1 MPGALE
7 PSSFPLAGKSSFK
20 ARALFVAE
28 RLDLK
33 AMETA
38 SRLASFPIVLSVRGS
53 GCAVL
58 FKFGVV
64 VLFNVDPLD
73 EVSYLES
80 LKPFM
85 NEPFQPLE
93 REELSVRVD
102 PSALEDGVMNDV
114 VAVKELGVEL
124 VQTIAEVVSRNVV
137 LNHYEAKVAK
147 SFDAIEPLA
156 VSLKRKGAAGPTAR
170 NMLEHIGDT
179 LLSQHTM
186 VARAEV
192 CEKPEVLWEHPKL
205 ERLFARLMD
214 EYEIEERHR
223 ALERKLDLIARTTET
238 VLDLL
243 RTHQSHRLEW
253 YIIGL
258 IVFEILISIYDH
270 IYGISVAAG
279 G

>member
-1 MPGALE
+1 MPGANE
-7 PSSFPLAGKSSFK
+7 TGFPLAGKSFFK
-20 ARALFVAE
+20 VRALFVAE
-28 RLDLK
+28 KLDLK

-38 SRLASFPIVLSVRGS
+38 SRLASLPIVLSVRGS

-58 FKFGVV
+58 FKFGVI
-64 VLFNVDPLD
+64 VLFDVDPLD
-73 EVSYLES
+73 EVSYIES

-85 NEPFQPLE
+85 GDPFPVPE
-93 REELSVRVD
+93 REEVSVRID
-102 PSALEDGVMNDV
+102 PSAEEGFLNDV
-114 VAVKELGVEL
+114 ISIKENGVEV
-124 VQTIAEVVSRNVV
+124 VQVVAEVISRSAV
-137 LNHYEAKVAK
+137 LNHYEAKVGK

-156 VSLKRKGAAGPTAR
+156 ISLKRKGAAGPAVKT
-170 NMLEHIGDT
+170 MLEHIGDT

-186 VARAEV
+186 VARVEV
-192 CEKPEVLWEHPKL
+192 SEKPEVLWDHPKL
-205 ERLFARLMD
+205 ERLFVRLMG

-223 ALERKLDLIARTTET
+223 ALDRKLELISRTTET

-258 IVFEILISIYDH
+258 IVFEILLSLYDH
-270 IYGISVAAG
+270 IVGLSIAG